1 MLVPCVLEVLSV
13 AVYDPPA
20 DMLCPSIIV
29 AHEPYPLPVLIRLCT
44 STYIV
49 VPVADNV
56 KDELADPLEQ
66 EP

>member
-1 MLVPCVLEVLSV
+1 MSV
-13 AVYDPPA
+13 DVYEPPA
-20 DMLCPSIIV
+20 DMLCTSIIV

-49 VPVADNV
+49 VPEADNTN
-56 KDELADPLEQ
+56 DEVVDPLEQ